1 MSEENCSLRE
11 SIVERDK
18 EVEQLNKA
26 KKADETKSAQK
37 ANCECDTPMQ
47 KILRKE
53 SVELHYEKEQLKIE
67 RDRLR
72 HTLKEKQ
79 VTCFFSS
86 KLCKIYT
93 IRFFQCHYFSME
105 HGNSK
110 RPIRNV
116 PKEISELFFFCLI
129 IYVIKEMVN
138 RKSSKKLLFFIVCL
152 LLLLLSLLLLSLLV
166 LQLLWFSLLMSSQ

>member
-1 MSEENCSLRE
+1 
-11 SIVERDK
+11 
-18 EVEQLNKA
+18 
-26 KKADETKSAQK
+26 
-37 ANCECDTPMQ
+37 MQ